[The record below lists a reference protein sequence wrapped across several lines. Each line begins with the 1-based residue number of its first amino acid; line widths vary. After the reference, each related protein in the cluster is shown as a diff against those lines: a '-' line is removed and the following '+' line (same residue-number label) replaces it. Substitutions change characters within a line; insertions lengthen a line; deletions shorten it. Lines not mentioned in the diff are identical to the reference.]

1 MESGTKV
8 NEYKNIKILYE
19 DNHILVCIK
28 PEGVLSQADRTGE
41 VDILTILKEYIKK
54 TYEKTGN
61 VYLGLVHRLDR
72 RVSGVM
78 VFAKTSKAAS
88 RLSSDIRNDEIKKT
102 YYAIAT
108 GAINGTGK
116 LINKLK
122 KENEKAI
129 SAPDGKDAVLEY
141 DVIDHF
147 EIDKKPYTLLKV
159 NLETGRFNQIRAQFS
174 LAGHRLINDYKYGY
188 VGKNH
193 NDYSHIGLFCVELSF
208 IHPVTK
214 VQMTFT
220 YDEVINRNRNDW
232 INYFMNGVK

>member
-8 NEYKNIKILYE
+8 NEYKKIKILYE

-41 VDILTILKEYIKK
+41 VDILTILKEYIKT
-54 TYEKTGN
+54 TYDKKGN

-102 YYAIAT
+102 YYAIVT
-108 GAINGTGK
+108 GTISGTGK
-116 LINKLK
+116 LVDKLK

-141 DVIDHF
+141 VVLNNF

-159 NLETGRFNQIRAQFS
+159 NLKTGRFNQIRAQFS
-174 LAGHRLINDYKYGY
+174 LAGHPLINDYKYGY
-188 VGKNH
+188 VGKNI

-208 IHPVTK
+208 IHPVK
-214 VQMTFT
+214 KEQMTFT
-220 YDEVINRNRNDW
+220 YDEVISKNKNDW
-232 INYFMNGVK
+232 TNYFMNGVK